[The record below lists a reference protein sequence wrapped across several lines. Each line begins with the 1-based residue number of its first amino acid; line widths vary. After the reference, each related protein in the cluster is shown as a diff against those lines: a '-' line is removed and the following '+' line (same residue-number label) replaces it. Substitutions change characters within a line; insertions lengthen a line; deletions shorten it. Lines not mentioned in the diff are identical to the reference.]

1 MKITDIISQKVSLES
16 LNEKREASKTNSK
29 LINSINRKTDSVNI
43 QRNKNEINTIL
54 QLQNE
59 FSKNIAS
66 LNGFIE
72 MDQKINEFQKLPTN
86 LKDFEK
92 LSRELSALSKSV
104 KFNGENVISYLNTD
118 VKDDQTL
125 YTLKMNLTK
134 EIESLKNIVAKERK
148 AIASYLIK
156 NENRDAIAG
165 FSSEE
170 TVKNITQ
177 LLNEKNIANVYK
189 LKNNSNRLL
198 S

>member
-16 LNEKREASKTNSK
+16 LNEKRGTSKTNLK
-29 LINSINRKTDSVNI
+29 LINSIGHKTDSVNI

-59 FSKNIAS
+59 FSKNVAS

-72 MDQKINEFQKLPTN
+72 MDQKINEFEKLPAN

-118 VKDDQTL
+118 VKDDPSL
-125 YTLKMNLTK
+125 YTLRMNLSK

-148 AIASYLIK
+148 AIATYLIK
-156 NENRDAIAG
+156 SENRDSIAG

-170 TVKNITQ
+170 TVKNIAQ
-177 LLNEKNIANVYK
+177 LLNEKKIANIYK

>member
-59 FSKNIAS
+59 FSKNVAS